1 MVLLLAAEE
10 DLEDTDAL
18 WLAKHLEVIHL
29 QKANYQFLEAYHIL
43 LQLVVVALDQ
53 ATGLEELEQTLF
65 SHLLQALEEEVVVI
79 D

>member
-1 MVLLLAAEE
+1 VVVA
-10 DLEDTDAL
+10 DLEDIDVL
-18 WLAKHLEVIHL
+18 FLVKHLEVIHP

-53 ATGLEELEQTLF
+53 TTGLEELGLTLF
-65 SHLLQALEEEVVVI
+65 SRLLQALEEEEVVI